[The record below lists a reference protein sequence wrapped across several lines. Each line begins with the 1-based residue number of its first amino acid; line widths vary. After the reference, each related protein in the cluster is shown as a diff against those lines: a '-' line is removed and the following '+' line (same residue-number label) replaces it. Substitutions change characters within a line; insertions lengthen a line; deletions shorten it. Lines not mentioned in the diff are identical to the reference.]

1 MKELPCPLRPPPTP
15 RKDQEGPQMAR
26 TWGGVRGLRVEVV
39 LGLSGMF
46 WNREGLCKR
55 CARI

>member
-1 MKELPCPLRPPPTP
+1 
-15 RKDQEGPQMAR
+15 MAR

-55 CARI
+55 CARV